1 MAAFGKTDFSG
12 FAKNETFG
20 ADLTAEL
27 ETRMD
32 RLRAMEVFVGIV
44 ETGSLSGAA
53 KQLHMA
59 NASVTTLLRQ
69 LEAQLGVVLVQ
80 RSTRHV
86 RITEEGADYYER
98 CKAILAQVVEAQA
111 ALGGSL
117 AVLRGVLHLQMPIAF
132 GHLMLGPALADFAA
146 EHSNLRIIANL
157 TNEIDSFIKS
167 GIDVAV
173 RMDEVE
179 SGELVARPVYRS
191 PHVLCAAP
199 AFLANYGTPRH
210 PRDIGPKHCLG
221 FMSHPDGALRHW
233 NFRKGTEL
241 HTVVPAGNLFFNSS
255 DALMQTAVRGSGMI
269 YILDILAQRY
279 CASGDLVRI
288 LEDWQTDSQTFYA
301 VYPKTRFTPAKVRA
315 FIDFLL
321 RIFPPQDEQE
331 ATRPVR
337 VRSR

>member
-1 MAAFGKTDFSG
+1 M
-12 FAKNETFG
+12 FA
-20 ADLTAEL
+20 
-27 ETRMD
+27 
-32 RLRAMEVFVGIV
+32 
-44 ETGSLSGAA
+44 GAA
-53 KQLHMA
+53 KQLHIA

-117 AVLRGVLHLQMPIAF
+117 AGLRGVLHLQMPIAF

-191 PHVLCAAP
+191 PHVLCASP
-199 AFLANYGTPRH
+199 AFLANHGTPQH

-241 HTVVPAGNLFFNSS
+241 HTVVPGAAKLNASAAKPCVVRRDLVTLVSRGTTRLREPG
-255 DALMQTAVRGSGMI
+255 VRGLSAGYM
-269 YILDILAQRY
+269 L
-279 CASGDLVRI
+279 
-288 LEDWQTDSQTFYA
+288 
-301 VYPKTRFTPAKVRA
+301 RA
-315 FIDFLL
+315 
-321 RIFPPQDEQE
+321 E
-331 ATRPVR
+331 AAGPRR
-337 VRSR
+337 CFGKKR

>member
-59 NASVTTLLRQ
+59 NASVTTSLRQ

-117 AVLRGVLHLQMPIAF
+117 
-132 GHLMLGPALADFAA
+132 
-146 EHSNLRIIANL
+146 
-157 TNEIDSFIKS
+157 
-167 GIDVAV
+167 
-173 RMDEVE
+173 
-179 SGELVARPVYRS
+179 
-191 PHVLCAAP
+191 
-199 AFLANYGTPRH
+199 
-210 PRDIGPKHCLG
+210 
-221 FMSHPDGALRHW
+221 
-233 NFRKGTEL
+233 
-241 HTVVPAGNLFFNSS
+241 
-255 DALMQTAVRGSGMI
+255 
-269 YILDILAQRY
+269 
-279 CASGDLVRI
+279 
-288 LEDWQTDSQTFYA
+288 
-301 VYPKTRFTPAKVRA
+301 
-315 FIDFLL
+315 
-321 RIFPPQDEQE
+321 
-331 ATRPVR
+331 
-337 VRSR
+337 